1 MKGINLRKQ
10 FPWSWMLFFALGTVF
25 FTVTPYLTLNPAHF
39 NIATSRFAVETPL
52 RQAGLYIHIF
62 SGALA
67 LLIGPFQFLNRLR
80 QNKPRLHRW
89 MGRFYLLGIL
99 VSGLTTFLIAPGM
112 IAGMAGEAG
121 LITLAIL
128 WLWTGWNAYSAI
140 RAGNKARH
148 REWMIRNYAL
158 TFAAVTIRLWLGMLI
173 GTQIPFLET
182 KYSGDFEALFVEV
195 YRAVMW
201 LGWVPNLII
210 AEFLVQPRPG
220 SRVSSLHKP
229 GVVKT

>member
-182 KYSGDFEALFVEV
+182 KYSGNFEALFVEV

-220 SRVSSLHKP
+220 SRASSLNKR